1 MSSSNWC
8 FNYSACRYNW
18 NTCPKDVVHD
28 VRYND
33 ASAAWVL
40 IAAIIVFFMKA
51 GFMLVEVSFAKTVKE
66 RRNVVIIK
74 HMDAFASAFGFFL
87 IGFDTI
93 ARYSSRESAHAH
105 FFSASNPLLWFF
117 KFTFA
122 SNAATVVGGCLVTNT
137 YKLRLPA
144 AFISAFVIS
153 GIIHPIIVLII
164 WSDVSQSISPYRFC
178 VGMLPDYNC
187 TLAAPSFLKSMYV
200 LDFAGSGAVHMLG
213 GTFGLVLCLFAKLEE
228 WRQRRKNATGV
239 QKGTEGGEEVH
250 SEGFWDWMY
259 PVSGGDEA
267 VSEAALGV
275 IILWFAWFAFNCGST
290 ESVETPNPTSS
301 GSQQDPYYNIPA
313 IIAINMIMA
322 AASGGIIAI
331 LIATWAQVR
340 LRASSINANEVAN
353 GVLSALVAIT
363 AGCPFVDYWG
373 ACLIGVIAV
382 LVYHLGCWLEYRLDI
397 KDTARVFP
405 VHGLCGLWGLI
416 GTGLLVAGPE
426 SECNLHATFEG
437 LCYCELRLPPAGQG
451 ERILAQIVGSL
462 IIFGIGLVSSVLL
475 YGALYVIPINPFV
488 WVMSK
493 IFFLNP
499 KQRDGNYPPPLVYE
513 GGWLLTSP
521 NEENGVHPQSA
532 QSDLDPEPDDTEA
545 LAGGIT
551 VQGMRNEYG
560 AVAVDGLQRRSRA
573 GDEEA
578 SSVPRTPRSGPGSGT
593 AKYGV
598 KGKGGGEDQ
607 KLLLERS
614 SDDKGL

>member
-228 WRQRRKNATGV
+228 WRQRRRNATGV

>member
-301 GSQQDPYYNIPA
+301 GRGNHCHSDCNMGPGSLASQFHQCQRGRPMESSRLLWPSLLDVPLL
-313 IIAINMIMA
+313 II
-322 AASGGIIAI
+322 GGR
-331 LIATWAQVR
+331 V
-340 LRASSINANEVAN
+340 
-353 GVLSALVAIT
+353 
-363 AGCPFVDYWG
+363 
-373 ACLIGVIAV
+373 CLIGVIAV
-382 LVYHLGCWLEYRLDI
+382 LVYHLAAGWNID
-397 KDTARVFP
+397 
-405 VHGLCGLWGLI
+405 LI
-416 GTGLLVAGPE
+416 
-426 SECNLHATFEG
+426 
-437 LCYCELRLPPAGQG
+437 
-451 ERILAQIVGSL
+451 
-462 IIFGIGLVSSVLL
+462 
-475 YGALYVIPINPFV
+475 
-488 WVMSK
+488 
-493 IFFLNP
+493 
-499 KQRDGNYPPPLVYE
+499 
-513 GGWLLTSP
+513 
-521 NEENGVHPQSA
+521 
-532 QSDLDPEPDDTEA
+532 
-545 LAGGIT
+545 
-551 VQGMRNEYG
+551 
-560 AVAVDGLQRRSRA
+560 
-573 GDEEA
+573 
-578 SSVPRTPRSGPGSGT
+578 
-593 AKYGV
+593 
-598 KGKGGGEDQ
+598 
-607 KLLLERS
+607 
-614 SDDKGL
+614 